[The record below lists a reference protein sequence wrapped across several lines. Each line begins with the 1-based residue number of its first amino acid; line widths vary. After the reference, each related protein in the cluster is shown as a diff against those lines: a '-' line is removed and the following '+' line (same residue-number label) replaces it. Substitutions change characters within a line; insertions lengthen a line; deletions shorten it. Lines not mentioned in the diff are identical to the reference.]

1 MRESLNGRVI
11 RIVIADAQALF
22 REILSEVLTRRDD
35 TYKLVGGAE
44 DADEALA
51 QVTRY
56 QPDILLLDHR
66 IPGLDR
72 LSAFSMRVGR
82 QSPATRIMLVTG
94 FAEEKIALE
103 AAAGNIR
110 AYVLKGATIAD
121 LLAAISMVRAGGIWI
136 DAHLPQDVYRAFLR
150 RRRKHTK
157 KLVKLTRQELR
168 ILSLVA
174 QGQRNQE
181 IASRLYISAKTVKN
195 HLTHIFAK
203 LGLTDRRQ
211 VVDFLYTRRERK
223 RQNAGS
229 LSSRSAV

>member
-1 MRESLNGRVI
+1 MTESRNGSAI

-22 REILSEVLTRRDD
+22 REILSEVLTLKDD

-44 DADEALA
+44 DADEALT
-51 QVTRY
+51 QVMRH
-56 QPDILLLDHR
+56 QPDILLLDYR

-72 LSAFSMRVGR
+72 LSAFCMRVGR

-103 AAAGNIR
+103 AAAGNVR

-136 DAHLPQDVYRAFLR
+136 DEHLPQDVYRAFLR
-150 RRRKHTK
+150 RSRKQSE
-157 KLVKLTRQELR
+157 KLVKLTRQELK
-168 ILSLVA
+168 IFSLVA

-181 IASRLYISAKTVKN
+181 IASRLYISEKTVKN
-195 HLTHIFAK
+195 HLTRIFAK
-203 LGLTDRRQ
+203 LKLTDRVQATDLFYEKKVGHVR
-211 VVDFLYTRRERK
+211 
-223 RQNAGS
+223 
-229 LSSRSAV
+229 